1 MDSPVTDP
9 RLSRRVLVGRASL
22 AVAAALL
29 LPRRSFAGL
38 VPERRLRLCH
48 THTGERVDVVFK
60 RGGEWVDEGIAALN
74 HTLRDFRRNEV
85 HPYDPAVFDL
95 LADLQDTAGRPHA
108 EYQVICGYRT
118 PATNEMLRGRT
129 TGVAE
134 HSLHMAARA
143 IDVRLPGVGTDRLRD
158 TALAMRRGGVGYY
171 RASDFVHV
179 DTGRVRRW

>member
-1 MDSPVTDP
+1 MDTAVTGP
-9 RLSRRVLVGRASL
+9 LSSRRAFVGRGSL
-22 AVAAALL
+22 ALAAGLL
-29 LPRRSFAGL
+29 LPRRSHAAL

-48 THTGERVDVVFK
+48 THTGEHVDVVFK

-74 HTLRDFRRNEV
+74 HNLRDFRRNEV
-85 HPYDPAVFDL
+85 HPYDPEVFDL
-95 LADLQDTAGRPHA
+95 LADLQEKAGRPNA

-143 IDVRLPGVGTDRLRD
+143 IDVRLPSVATDRLRD

-171 RASDFVHV
+171 KASDFIHV

>member
-1 MDSPVTDP
+1 MESPETETS
-9 RLSRRVLVGRASL
+9 LSRRSLIGRGSL
-22 AVAAALL
+22 ALAAALL
-29 LPRRSFAGL
+29 APRRLHAAL

-60 RGGEWVDEGIAALN
+60 RGGEWVDDGIAALN
-74 HTLRDFRRNEV
+74 HNLRDFRRNEV
-85 HPYDPAVFDL
+85 HPYDPGVFDI
-95 LADLQDTAGRPHA
+95 LADLQEKAGRPNA

-118 PATNEMLRGRT
+118 PTTNEMLRSRT

-134 HSLHMAARA
+134 RSLHMAARA
-143 IDVRLPGVGTDRLRD
+143 IDVRLPGVATDRLRD

-171 RASDFVHV
+171 RASDFIHV